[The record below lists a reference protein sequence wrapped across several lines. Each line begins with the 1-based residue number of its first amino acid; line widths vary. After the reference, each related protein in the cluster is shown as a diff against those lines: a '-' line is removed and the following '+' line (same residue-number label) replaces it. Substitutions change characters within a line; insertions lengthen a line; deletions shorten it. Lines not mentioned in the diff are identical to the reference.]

1 MTTKGQVRSDFAY
14 ARKLMRMAE
23 EMMKDKSITD
33 FSEPS
38 EIGQIANE
46 MVASVGTFS
55 QWVNEQYEKGK

>member
-1 MTTKGQVRSDFAY
+1 MTTKGSVRSDFAY

-33 FSEPS
+33 YSESS

-55 QWVNEQYEKGK
+55 QWVSEQHEKGQ